1 MRKVVVLSEI
11 SNPGMKIID
20 VGLLSTFRNSVDFD
34 PMAALSEK
42 SVEQLPVDYF
52 RFYHAVSSVYSSKI
66 EGEEVDFDSYFKY
79 KFMQVKYQPDYTRRA
94 DDLFR
99 AYEYMLQQSL
109 TKPHLLEAHRILS
122 QHLLPKSQRGLI
134 RTNPMF
140 VLNEADRIEYVACAP
155 EQVPAAMAHFF
166 EDLEALRSF
175 DLKPLEVFYY
185 AAMLHL
191 VFVKIHPLQ
200 DGNGR
205 TARLLEKWFLL
216 EKLGNRALSIESEKN
231 YYVKRQAY
239 YHNIRQLGLDYESLD
254 YGQALDFL
262 LMTVNSLR
270 RDRVL

>member
-1 MRKVVVLSEI
+1 
-11 SNPGMKIID
+11 MKIID
-20 VGLLSTFRNSVDFD
+20 AGVLSAFRNAVDFD

-42 SVEQLPVDYF
+42 SAEPLPVDYF

-79 KFMQVKYQPDYTRRA
+79 KFMEVKYQPDYTRRA

-99 AYEYMLQQSL
+99 AYEYMFQRPL

-155 EQVPAAMAHFF
+155 EQVPAAIALFF
-166 EDLEALRSF
+166 EDLEVLRSS
-175 DLKPLEVFYY
+175 DLEPIDVFYY

-216 EKLGNRALSIESEKN
+216 EKLGNRALSIEAEKN
-231 YYVKRQAY
+231 YYVNRQSY
-239 YHNIRQLGLDYESLD
+239 YHNIRKLGLDYESLD

-262 LMTVNSLR
+262 LMTVDSLLNSPHNT
-270 RDRVL
+270 

>member
-1 MRKVVVLSEI
+1 
-11 SNPGMKIID
+11 MKIID
-20 VGLLSTFRNSVDFD
+20 NSLLSAFRNAVDFD
-34 PMAALSEK
+34 PMVALSEK
-42 SVEQLPVDYF
+42 STEQLPVDYF

-79 KFMQVKYQPDYTRRA
+79 KFMEVKYQPDYTMRA

-99 AYEYMLQQSL
+99 AYEYILQNPL
-109 TKPHLLEAHRILS
+109 TKAHLLEAHRILS

-155 EQVPAAMAHFF
+155 EQVPAAIALFF
-166 EDLEALRSF
+166 EDLEVLRSA
-175 DLKPLEVFYY
+175 DMEPLEVFYY

-191 VFVKIHPLQ
+191 VFVKIHPMQ

-231 YYVKRQAY
+231 CYVNRQAY
-239 YHNIRQLGLDYESLD
+239 YHNIRKLGLDYESLD

-262 LMTVNSLR
+262 LMTVDSLR
-270 RDRVL
+270 RDREL

>member
-1 MRKVVVLSEI
+1 
-11 SNPGMKIID
+11 MKIID
-20 VGLLSTFRNSVDFD
+20 NSLLSAFRNAVDFD
-34 PMAALSEK
+34 PMTALSEK
-42 SVEQLPVDYF
+42 SEEPLPADYF

-99 AYEYMLQQSL
+99 AYDYMLRHPL
-109 TKPHLLEAHRILS
+109 TKPNLLEAHRILS
-122 QHLLPKSQRGLI
+122 RHLLPKSQRGLI

-155 EQVPAAMAHFF
+155 EQVLAEIALFF
-166 EDLEALRSF
+166 EDLEALHSS
-175 DLKPLEVFYY
+175 DLEPLEVFYY

-191 VFVKIHPLQ
+191 VFVKIHPMQ

-216 EKLGNRALSIESEKN
+216 EKLGNQALAIESEKN
-231 YYVKRQAY
+231 YYINRQSY
-239 YHNIRQLGLDYESLD
+239 YQNIRKLGLDYESLD

-262 LMTVNSLR
+262 LMMVNSLR
-270 RDRVL
+270 IDREL